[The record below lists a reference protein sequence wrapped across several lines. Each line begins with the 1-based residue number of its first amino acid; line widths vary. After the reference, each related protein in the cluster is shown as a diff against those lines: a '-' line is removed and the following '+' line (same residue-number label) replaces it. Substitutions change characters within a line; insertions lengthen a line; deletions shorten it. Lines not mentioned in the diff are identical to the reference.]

1 MARHCQDFQEQNWSS
16 GVHDLYSPA
25 PAYENAS
32 EMRLRHNCINAT
44 AGFARSAYASHAST
58 QRSSSSSTLCRHTR
72 MAADRVVCRRYTA
85 AHRRRLVRVVS
96 MQFRRSRP
104 DIVSGCCV
112 LGLEYD
118 MPPNSTSTGGEILQ
132 RGRTSDQSVLKVA
145 AGLIDLYTERRETDP
160 CPANS

>member
-1 MARHCQDFQEQNWSS
+1 MVQSSSPHEADTRPEMARHCQDFQEQNWSS

-72 MAADRVVCRRYTA
+72 MAASRVVCGRYTA
-85 AHRRRLVRVVS
+85 AHRRRLVRFGVNAVS
-96 MQFRRSRP
+96 EVSSGYSLRVLRARP
-104 DIVSGCCV
+104 GICYAMERLLPAAYQQAEKYC
-112 LGLEYD
+112 
-118 MPPNSTSTGGEILQ
+118 
-132 RGRTSDQSVLKVA
+132 KVA
-145 AGLIDLYTERRETDP
+145 GLVINR
-160 CPANS
+160 C

>member
-1 MARHCQDFQEQNWSS
+1 MQVHKDHHHQVRRADTPVWPPTEWCVVGIQLLT
-16 GVHDLYSPA
+16 GVALY
-25 PAYENAS
+25 E
-32 EMRLRHNCINAT
+32 L
-44 AGFARSAYASHAST
+44 
-58 QRSSSSSTLCRHTR
+58 
-72 MAADRVVCRRYTA
+72 
-85 AHRRRLVRVVS
+85 VS